1 MVGAG
6 AEAGRATPPLGEHR
20 GPGTPVVLHL
30 NLVLIPLL
38 RTHLRPHRRLLVA
51 VVVLQVVQTIA
62 SLYLPRLNAEI
73 IDRGVA
79 TGDRDVIVS
88 TGVVMLGVT
97 LVQVVATIAA
107 VRFGAR
113 AAMAL
118 GRDLRA
124 VVFDRVL
131 SFSSREIG
139 TFGAPTL
146 ITRGTNDVQQVQ
158 MLVLMT
164 CTMIVSAP
172 ILCVGGIVMA
182 LREDLGLSWLV
193 VVSVPALV
201 AVMAAVMLRLGPL
214 FRLQQKR
221 LDTVNTVL
229 REQLTGM
236 RVVRGFVR
244 EQAETQRFAD
254 ANTDL
259 TDVAMRTGRL
269 FAVVFPFVTLIMNL
283 TSVAVIWFGASR
295 VESGELQVGSLIAFL
310 TYLVQILTGVMMAT
324 FLAVVGPRAAV
335 SADRI
340 GEVLGTEPSVHPP
353 AEPATAAAGARGTLE
368 FRGVGFSYPGADRA
382 VLTDV
387 SFTVSPGRTTAV
399 IGSTGSGKTTAV
411 SLATRLL
418 DPTAGQVL
426 LNGVDVRRLGEDDL
440 RRRVGFVPQR
450 PYLFSGTVASNLRFG
465 NPDATDEQLWAALTT
480 AQARDFV
487 AAMPAGLDAPI
498 SQGGTNVSGGQ
509 RQRLSIARLLVS
521 SPGVVVFD
529 DAFSALD
536 TATDA
541 RLRAALATDVSGV
554 GMLVVAQRVST
565 IVAADEIVVLEAGRV
580 VGRGRHDDLL
590 GTCPTYAE
598 IVESQ
603 LEVHA

>member
-1 MVGAG
+1 MV
-6 AEAGRATPPLGEHR
+6 LD
-20 GPGTPVVLHL
+20 L

-38 RTHLRPHRRLLVA
+38 RTHLRPHRTLLIA
-51 VVVLQVVQTIA
+51 VVVLQVVQTVA
-62 SLYLPRLNAEI
+62 SLHLPRLNADI

-79 TGDRDVIVS
+79 TGDRHVIVS

-107 VRFGAR
+107 VRCGAH
-113 AAMAL
+113 AAMAV

-124 VVFDRVL
+124 VVFDHVL

-139 TFGAPTL
+139 AFGAPTL

-221 LDTVNTVL
+221 LDTVNRVL
-229 REQLTGM
+229 REQLTGI

-244 EQAETQRFAD
+244 ERAETERFAA

-259 TDVAMRTGRL
+259 TEVSMRTGRL
-269 FAVVFPFVTLIMNL
+269 FAVVFPFVTLVMNL
-283 TSVAVIWFGASR
+283 TSVAVVWFGAPR

-324 FLAVVGPRAAV
+324 FLAVMGPRAAV
-335 SADRI
+335 SAERI
-340 GEVLGTEPSVHPP
+340 GEVLATAPSVHPP
-353 AEPATAAAGARGTLE
+353 AEPVTVTPGRRGQLE
-368 FRGVGFSYPGADRA
+368 FRDVSFAYPGADRA
-382 VLTDV
+382 VLSDV
-387 SFTVSPGRTTAV
+387 SFTVLPGRTTAV
-399 IGSTGSGKTTAV
+399 VGSTGSGKTTAV
-411 SLATRLL
+411 GLATRLL
-418 DPTAGQVL
+418 DPTAGRVVL
-426 LNGVDVRRLGEDDL
+426 DGVDVRRLAEDDL
-440 RRRVGFVPQR
+440 RRRVGVVPQR
-450 PYLFSGTVASNLRFG
+450 PYLFSGTIATNLRFG
-465 NPDATDEQLWAALTT
+465 NPDATDDELWAALTT
-480 AQARDFV
+480 AQASDFV
-487 AAMPAGLDAPI
+487 AAMPAGLDAPV

-521 SPGVVVFD
+521 SPGVMVFD

-541 RLRAALATDVSGV
+541 RLRAALARDVSGV
-554 GMLVVAQRVST
+554 GILVVAQRVST
-565 IVAADEIVVLEAGRV
+565 IVGADDIIVLEAGRV
-580 VGRGRHDDLL
+580 TGRGRHEDLL
-590 GTCPTYAE
+590 RTCPTYAE